1 MKIYDISQDV
11 FNCKIYADDPHP
23 QKQILKS
30 MQNGDT
36 YNLTAFSMCA
46 HNGTHIDAPAHFI
59 ENGATV
65 DMIPLTNLVGYA
77 FVVEYD
83 TSIDANAAEDIIRRA
98 AKINNSSAM
107 RILIKGQATVTAEAA
122 DVFVK
127 RGVVLVGTES
137 QSVGPEDAPAEVHR
151 ILLSASVTL
160 LEGIRLGECSE
171 GIYFLCCAPILLSGS
186 DGAPCRAI
194 LIGND

>member
-1 MKIYDISQDV
+1 
-11 FNCKIYADDPHP
+11 
-23 QKQILKS
+23 

>member
-1 MKIYDISQDV
+1 MRIYDISQDV
-11 FNCKIYADDPHP
+11 FSCNVYPGDPRP
-23 QKQILKS
+23 QKQVIKS
-30 MQNGDT
+30 IQGGDI

-46 HNGTHIDAPAHFI
+46 HNGTHVDAPSHFI

-77 FVVEYD
+77 FVAQCDGNITVQ
-83 TSIDANAAEDIIRRA
+83 DAEIIINTA
-98 AKINNSSAM
+98 HNINNDAAL

-122 DVFVK
+122 KIFVK
-127 RGVVLVGTES
+127 KGVVLIGTES

-151 ILLSASVTL
+151 ILLSQNVTL
-160 LEGIRLGECSE
+160 LEGIRLGECGE
-171 GIYFLCCAPILLSGS
+171 GVYFLCSTPIMLSGT

-194 LIGND
+194 LIGDN